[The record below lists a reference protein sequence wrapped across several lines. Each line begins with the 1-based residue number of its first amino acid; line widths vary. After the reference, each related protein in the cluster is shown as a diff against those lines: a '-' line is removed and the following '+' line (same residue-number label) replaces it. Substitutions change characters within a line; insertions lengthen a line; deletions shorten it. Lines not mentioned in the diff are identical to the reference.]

1 MDIVHR
7 MVIDQAPGEK
17 SLPIP
22 VQAAEVLRQE
32 LGVLQGHLKGKD
44 HVHDDG
50 GGLGDANNGDVVD
63 FPHLVLSGEL
73 EHLRILGLAAEKAS
87 HPESGTSEEQ
97 VLDVLS
103 LQRFRSK

>member
-1 MDIVHR
+1 M
-7 MVIDQAPGEK
+7 
-17 SLPIP
+17 
-22 VQAAEVLRQE
+22 
-32 LGVLQGHLKGKD
+32 
-44 HVHDDG
+44 
-50 GGLGDANNGDVVD
+50 GDANNGDVVD

-87 HPESGTSEEQ
+87 HPQSGTSEEQ